1 MSEWYQTQAFEP
13 VAQHPSDQTPEL
25 AIVALDNWALTKI
38 SGDDT
43 KSYLQGQL
51 TCDIEQLDVDQSTLA
66 AHCDPKGKVWSVL
79 RFFHFQDGLAMVQP
93 ASIEATQLQEVKKY
107 AIFSKIAFDK
117 VDCVLLGVVGTQA
130 EKWVTDHFGPQGN
143 VRQGEQGTAVM
154 IAPHRWLLAITPDAA
169 TALVNQYQSSAVL
182 LSSEYWDR
190 YEIDAALPR
199 IEAATSGEFIPQ
211 SLNLQALNAISFT
224 KGCYTGQETVARAK
238 YRGINKRA
246 MYKLTGQATHI
257 PVAGDKIERS
267 VGENWRSGGTV
278 ITGYRQ
284 ANGQAAVLAVL
295 PNNLDDE
302 TAFRLADA
310 PEFIWQREPLPYSLT
325 DDE

>member
-1 MSEWYQTQAFEP
+1 MSEWYQTQAFKPAEQQP
-13 VAQHPSDQTPEL
+13 GDQTPEL
-25 AIVALDNWALTKI
+25 AIVALDNWALTKV

-51 TCDIEQLDVDQSTLA
+51 TCDIEHLGADQSTLA

-117 VDCVLLGVVGTQA
+117 VDCVLLGVVGAQA
-130 EKWVTDHFGPQGN
+130 DQWVADHFGSQGN
-143 VRQGEQGTAVM
+143 VRQGKPGTAVM
-154 IAPHRWLLAITPDAA
+154 IEPHRWLLAIAPDAA
-169 TALVNQYQSSAVL
+169 TTLVDQAHSFATL
-182 LSSEYWDR
+182 LSREYWDQ

-246 MYKLTGQATHI
+246 MYKLTGQADRI
-257 PVAGDKIERS
+257 PLAGDKIERA

-284 ANGQAAVLAVL
+284 ADGQAAVLAVL
-295 PNNLDDE
+295 PNNLDDD

-310 PEFIWQREPLPYSLT
+310 PDFTWQREPLPYSLA
-325 DDE
+325 ENE